1 MKHLQQRSLA
11 VQTSGEA
18 GNLELG
24 AQQEEPGF
32 IQGDGAGAQAGWEVG
47 DTVRVKEGG
56 MWRHQRVKET
66 SLRKLG
72 QAGGADAG
80 LGRTSPTL
88 FLLVVPP
95 ALWPKSA
102 PDPQP

>member
-66 SLRKLG
+66 SPRKLG

-80 LGRTSPTL
+80 LGRT
-88 FLLVVPP
+88 
-95 ALWPKSA
+95 
-102 PDPQP
+102 